1 MKTQKTRIPCPWALF
16 VFAVMLM
23 VALSAVNGSAG
34 DTGSIP
40 SLFTMAIDPDE
51 VQPVRFNA
59 TIMEIKPGFPPAL
72 VVAEETIWVTT
83 YRDKNLQE
91 TLQTKLLSKRGKT
104 ISIDDLEIDQRVIV
118 DGLRL
123 PDDTIVGQQIQ
134 IDSQGD

>member
-16 VFAVMLM
+16 VIAGMLM
-23 VALSAVNGSAG
+23 AVLSAVNGIAG
-34 DTGSIP
+34 DTDTVS

-72 VVAEETIWVTT
+72 VVADETIWITT

-91 TLQTKLLSKRGKT
+91 TLQTILLSKSGKT
-104 ISIDDLEIDQRVIV
+104 ISIDDLEIGQRVIV

-134 IDSQGD
+134 GD